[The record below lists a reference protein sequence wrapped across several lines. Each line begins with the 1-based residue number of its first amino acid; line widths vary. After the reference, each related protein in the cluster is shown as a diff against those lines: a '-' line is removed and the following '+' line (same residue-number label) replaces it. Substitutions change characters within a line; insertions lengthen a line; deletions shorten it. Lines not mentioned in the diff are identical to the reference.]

1 MKPQPPTILTA
12 AWTPVADRFSDG
24 DTDRWAYRITGQERI
39 MLQAAVAAGTALMA
53 HRRAPGGWELVAR
66 TVPAAVRRPTH
77 AAAVRARSEVAL

>member
-1 MKPQPPTILTA
+1 MTPQPPAVLTA
-12 AWTPVADRFSDG
+12 AWTPVADRLQDG
-24 DTDRWAYRITGQERI
+24 DKDRWIFRITAQERI

-77 AAAVRARSEVAL
+77 AAVRARSEVAL